1 MASLDSLGNSVN
13 SGSNSPRGGSLNGG
27 GGGGMVGENL
37 LAAPPLVRVRS
48 NGSNSISRS
57 NSISSLRVVA
67 VEETEEQKFQGLLK
81 GLVQVFTTS
90 AEPLFEQPWTKAV
103 PSSSTGSGFIID
115 ISNRLLLTN
124 AHCVTHARVI
134 QVRKEGDVDKH
145 EARILSI
152 CHQVDMAI
160 LTIDDNKFWEGA
172 DLITFGQLPSM
183 HQHVDVI
190 GYPTGG
196 NTVCIT
202 SGVVSRIDYNSY
214 TQSREANLC
223 VQIDAAINPGN
234 SGNTNIIY

>member
-1 MASLDSLGNSVN
+1 M
-13 SGSNSPRGGSLNGG
+13 
-27 GGGGMVGENL
+27 
-37 LAAPPLVRVRS
+37 
-48 NGSNSISRS
+48 
-57 NSISSLRVVA
+57 A

-81 GLVQVFTTS
+81 GLVQIFTTS

-115 ISNRLLLTN
+115 VSNRLLLTN

-152 CHQVDMAI
+152 CHQVDIAI

-172 DLITFGQLPSM
+172 DVITFGRLPSM

-202 SGVVSRIDYNSY
+202 SGVVSRIDFTSY

-223 VQIDAAINPGN
+223 IQIDAAINPGN
-234 SGNTNIIY
+234 SGNNNNIYKKYTILIKYHICNLNKEHLNIQFKIFHLHVFHNFIGGPALSNGKLIGIAFQGQNNSQNIG